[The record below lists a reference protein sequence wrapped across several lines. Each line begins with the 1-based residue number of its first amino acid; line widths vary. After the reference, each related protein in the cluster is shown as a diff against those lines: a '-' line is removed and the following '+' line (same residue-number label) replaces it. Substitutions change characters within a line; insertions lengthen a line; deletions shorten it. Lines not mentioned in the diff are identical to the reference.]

1 MDNKFNLSEE
11 QMNSLLQIAGAKL
24 GTDPN
29 QLKQKLMSGSFDD
42 VLKKLGTQNASQI
55 NRLLSDTKALE
66 QLLASDQA
74 RQLINSLLGSMG
86 NNG

>member
-1 MDNKFNLSEE
+1 MENKFNLSEE
-11 QMNSLLQIAGAKL
+11 QLNSLLKIAGSKL
-24 GTDPN
+24 GTNPE
-29 QLKQKLMSGSFDD
+29 QLKEKLMSGSFDE
-42 VLKKLGTQNASQI
+42 VLKKVGAQNASQI